1 MDVYTAVGIA
11 DGFIESDSED
21 QMIEA
26 WQFLVD
32 TGICWQLQGYFGR
45 MASDMIEAGLLTVPN
60 STKGEAW
67 N

>member
-11 DGFIESDSED
+11 DGFIESDSDD
-21 QMIEA
+21 QVIEA

-60 STKGEAW
+60 STKGETW